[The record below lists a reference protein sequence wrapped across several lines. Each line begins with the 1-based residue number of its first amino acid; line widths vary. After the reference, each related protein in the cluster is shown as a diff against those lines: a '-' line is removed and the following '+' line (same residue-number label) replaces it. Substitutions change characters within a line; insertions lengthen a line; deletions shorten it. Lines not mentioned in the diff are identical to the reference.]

1 MKVRATAGSAVG
13 AWFAQ
18 ERGGMSNKYS
28 FVLLLAAILLLS
40 STHEAEAAVAEWKA
54 FDEKVSSAEDIL
66 LVTVAGSESRID
78 PDGQWI
84 RTWTTF
90 RIAESFKGGA
100 AGTITIVTP
109 GGSVDGL
116 HQETVGVPS
125 FRPGEERI
133 VFVSTSDEGFTPLF
147 QEQGVYEVERDG
159 ARRAL
164 VRPAPSDLIL
174 YDDQTGSVVPA
185 EATRSL
191 EEFRSEVRGSI
202 RSEQERIARA
212 SAVEHA
218 PERTPDAR
226 EFLRRNGWILALLA
240 LGLLIALIPLVRKP

>member
-1 MKVRATAGSAVG
+1 
-13 AWFAQ
+13 
-18 ERGGMSNKYS
+18 MSNKYS
-28 FVLLLAAILLLS
+28 FVFLLAAVILLSLAR
-40 STHEAEAAVAEWKA
+40 EAEAAVAEWKS
-54 FDEKVSSAEDIL
+54 FDEKVSAAEDIL

-90 RIAESFKGGA
+90 RIAESFKGGS

-109 GGSVDGL
+109 GGSVGGL
-116 HQETVGVPS
+116 NQETVGVPS

-133 VFVSTSDEGFTPLF
+133 VFVSSSDDGFTPLY
-147 QEQGVYEVERDG
+147 QEQGVYEVDRDG

-174 YDDQTGSVVPA
+174 YDDQTGSIVPA

-191 EEFRSEVRGSI
+191 EEFRAEVRGSI
-202 RSEQERIARA
+202 RREQERIARA

-218 PERTPDAR
+218 PEKTPDAR
-226 EFLRRNGWILALLA
+226 DFLRRNGWILALLA

>member
-1 MKVRATAGSAVG
+1 
-13 AWFAQ
+13 
-18 ERGGMSNKYS
+18 MSNKYS
-28 FVLLLAAILLLS
+28 VVSLLAAIILLTGTPEL
-40 STHEAEAAVAEWKA
+40 EAAVAEWKS
-54 FDEKVSSAEDIL
+54 FDEKVSAAEDIL

-90 RIAESFKGGA
+90 RIAESFKGGSS
-100 AGTITIVTP
+100 GTITIVTP

-125 FRPGEERI
+125 FHPGGEQI
-133 VFVSTSDEGFTPLF
+133 LFVSRNDEGFTPLY

-202 RSEQERIARA
+202 RREQERIARA
-212 SAVEHA
+212 SAVEHP
-218 PERTPDAR
+218 PERTPDVS